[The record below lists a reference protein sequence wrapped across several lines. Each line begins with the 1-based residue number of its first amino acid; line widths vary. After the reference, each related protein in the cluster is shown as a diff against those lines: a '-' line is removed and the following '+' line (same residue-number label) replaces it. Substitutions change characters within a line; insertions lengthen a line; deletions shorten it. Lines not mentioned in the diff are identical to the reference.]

1 MTTQTFSN
9 FQAISKL
16 LNRVVVLLLGTP
28 PTVVSLSRVVVFA
41 LNAATAADTQTRI
54 RMQGG
59 CYGRA

>member
-9 FQAISKL
+9 YQAFAKL

-28 PTVVSLSRVVVFA
+28 PTVVRLSGVVAFA
-41 LNAATAADTQTRI
+41 LNAAAANTQNRI
-54 RMQGG
+54 TTQGG

>member
-9 FQAISKL
+9 YQAFAKL

-28 PTVVSLSRVVVFA
+28 PTVVRLSGVVAFA
-41 LNAATAADTQTRI
+41 LNATTAANTQSRI
-54 RMQGG
+54 PMQGG

>member
-1 MTTQTFSN
+1 MTTHTFSN

-28 PTVVSLSRVVVFA
+28 PTVVRLSQVAVFV
-41 LNAATAADTQTRI
+41 LSAATTQTRI
-54 RMQGG
+54 TMQGG

>member
-1 MTTQTFSN
+1 MTTHTFSN

-28 PTVVSLSRVVVFA
+28 PTVVRPSQVVVFA
-41 LNAATAADTQTRI
+41 LSAATTANTQTRI
-54 RMQGG
+54 TMQGG